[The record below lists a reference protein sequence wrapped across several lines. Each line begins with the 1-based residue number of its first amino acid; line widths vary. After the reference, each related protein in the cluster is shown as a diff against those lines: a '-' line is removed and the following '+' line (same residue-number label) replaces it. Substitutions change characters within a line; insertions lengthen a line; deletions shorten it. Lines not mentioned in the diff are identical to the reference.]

1 MQISG
6 VDLITELEHIALIF
20 RHVQETDNFLKD
32 WRQFLLLVLK
42 PILTIFSTFSKDMGT
57 YIKRWGLIRP
67 LLILQVCSNWNT
79 RGWKTLLKN
88 KKLSIV
94 CTDVLLSAL
103 ISCYIINTISNMAL
117 ILYVS
122 SSPLLAAYSTSSGT
136 SEATHLV
143 YQTIWSM
150 FLHEP
155 SWLRTSVLA
164 PTFAFKGIF
173 ASLNDIANSMYF
185 LMKLVLHSF
194 TEGSTAF
201 LPNKNTFLMDDE
213 SERGEWKSWLKAQH
227 SEN

>member
-57 YIKRWGLIRP
+57 YIKRWGLIKP

-79 RGWKTLLKN
+79 RGWKALLKN

-94 CTDVLLSAL
+94 CIDVPLTAL
-103 ISCYIINTISNMAL
+103 ISCYIINTISNVAL

-122 SSPLLAAYSTSSGT
+122 SSPLLAVYSTSSGA

-143 YQTIWSM
+143 
-150 FLHEP
+150 H
-155 SWLRTSVLA
+155 
-164 PTFAFKGIF
+164 
-173 ASLNDIANSMYF
+173 
-185 LMKLVLHSF
+185 
-194 TEGSTAF
+194 
-201 LPNKNTFLMDDE
+201 
-213 SERGEWKSWLKAQH
+213 
-227 SEN
+227 